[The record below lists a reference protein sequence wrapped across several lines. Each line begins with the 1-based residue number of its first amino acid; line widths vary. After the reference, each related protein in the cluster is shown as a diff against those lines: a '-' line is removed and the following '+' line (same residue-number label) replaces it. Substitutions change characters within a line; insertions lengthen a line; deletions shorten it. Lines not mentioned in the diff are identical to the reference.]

1 MILSNTESF
10 ALLTD
15 FYELT
20 MAYGYFKKGMKD
32 KICYFDV
39 FFRRIPDQGGFAICC
54 GLEQIIDYIENLKFN
69 DDDIEY
75 LRNKNLFDEDFLTY
89 LKNFKFSGDIY
100 AVKEGSVIFPNEPLL
115 TVRANAIEAQIIET
129 FVLLTLNHQSVIA
142 TKSNRVVRSAKGR
155 IVSEFGARRAQ
166 GKDAAF
172 FGARCAYIA
181 GANSTSCTLADK
193 YFKAPASGTMA
204 HAWVQMFD
212 SEYEAFKAYAELYPN
227 DTTLLVDTF
236 DVLNSGVPNAIK
248 VFDEVL
254 KPQGIK
260 KCAIRIDSG
269 DLSYLSKKCRK
280 MLDAAGYE
288 HCKIVV
294 SNSLDEYII
303 RDLIL
308 EGACIDAFGV
318 GERLITAK
326 SEPVFDGVYKLCA
339 VEDEQG
345 NIFPKIKISEN
356 TAKIINPHYKK
367 SYRLFERKTNKAI
380 ADLLCLHDEVIDDT
394 KPLEIFDPVDTW
406 KRKTIEDFYVVP
418 LQVEIFK
425 DGKLVYNKP
434 NIEEIRKYC
443 LEQVDSLWDEVKR
456 FENPHKY
463 YVDLSQKLYDCKM
476 DLLERNN
483 YKK

>member
-1 MILSNTESF
+1 MILSRDENY

-20 MAYGYFKKGMKD
+20 MAHGYFKKGMHNN
-32 KICYFDV
+32 ICYFDV

-54 GLEQIIDYIENLKFN
+54 GLEQVIDYIENLRFS
-69 DDDIEY
+69 DGDIAY
-75 LRNKNLFDEDFLTY
+75 LREKGIFDEDFLEY
-89 LKNFKFSGDIY
+89 LKNFKFTGDIY
-100 AVKEGSVIFPNEPLL
+100 AVREGTPIFPNEPLL

-129 FVLLTLNHQSVIA
+129 FLLLTLNHQSVIA

-155 IVSEFGARRAQ
+155 MVSEFGARRAQ

-172 FGARCAYIA
+172 FGARSAYIA
-181 GANSTSCTLADK
+181 GCDSTSCTLTDK
-193 YFKAPASGTMA
+193 YFKAHASGTMA

-212 SEYEAFKAYAELYPN
+212 SEYEAFKAYAEIYPN

-254 KPQGIK
+254 KPKGIK

-269 DLSYLSKKCRK
+269 DLTYLSKKCRK

-308 EGACIDAFGV
+308 EGACIDGFGV

-326 SEPVFDGVYKLCA
+326 SEPVFDGVYKLCGI
-339 VEDEQG
+339 EDEFG
-345 NIFPKIKISEN
+345 NITPKIKISEN

-367 SYRLFERKTNKAI
+367 TYRLFERQTNKAI
-380 ADLLCLHDEVIDDT
+380 ADLLCLHDEVLDDT
-394 KPLEIFDPVDTW
+394 QPLEIFDPVDTW
-406 KRKTIEDFYVVP
+406 KRKTITDFYAVP
-418 LQVEIFK
+418 LHVEIFK
-425 DGKLVYNKP
+425 NGKLVYNKP
-434 NIEEIRKYC
+434 SIEEIRNYC
-443 LEQVDSLWDEVKR
+443 LSQVDTLWDEVKR

-476 DLLERNN
+476 SLLEQNN

>member
-1 MILSNTESF
+1 MILSNNETF

-20 MAYGYFKKGMKD
+20 MANGYFKNGMKD

-54 GLEQIIDYIENLKFN
+54 GLAQIIDYIENLRFTEE
-69 DDDIEY
+69 DIEY
-75 LRNKNLFDEDFLTY
+75 LKKKNIFDEGFLEY
-89 LKNFKFSGDIY
+89 LKDFKFTGDIY
-100 AVKEGSVIFPNEPLL
+100 AVREGTPIFPNEPLL

-129 FVLLTLNHQSVIA
+129 FLLLTLNHQSVIA
-142 TKSNRVVRSAKGR
+142 TKSNRIVRSAKGKM
-155 IVSEFGARRAQ
+155 VAEFGARRAQ

-172 FGARCAYIA
+172 FGARSAYIA
-181 GANSTSCTLADK
+181 GCHATSCTLTDK
-193 YFKAPASGTMA
+193 YFNAPASGTMA

-212 SEYEAFKAYAELYPN
+212 SEYEAFKTYATIYPEN
-227 DTTLLVDTF
+227 LTLLVDTY
-236 DVLNSGVPNAIK
+236 DVLKSGVPNAIK

-254 KPQGIK
+254 KPLNIK
-260 KCAIRIDSG
+260 NCAIRIDSG
-269 DLSYLSKKCRK
+269 DLAYLSKKCRK

-288 HCKIVV
+288 HCKITV

-303 RDLIL
+303 KELL
-308 EGACIDAFGV
+308 SNGACIDGFGV

-339 VEDEQG
+339 VEDANG
-345 NIFPKIKISEN
+345 NIKPKIKISEN

-367 SYRLFERKTNKAI
+367 TYRLFERATNKAI
-380 ADLLCLHDEVIDDT
+380 ADLICLHDEVIDDT
-394 KPLEIFDPVDTW
+394 QPLEIFDPVDTW
-406 KRKTIEDFYVVP
+406 KRKTITDFYAVP

-425 DGKLVYNKP
+425 NGKLVYNNP
-434 NIEEIRKYC
+434 NIEDIRKYC
-443 LEQVDSLWDEVKR
+443 LEQVDTLWDEVKR
-456 FENPHKY
+456 FEFPHKY

-476 DLLERNN
+476 DLLKQNSF
-483 YKK
+483 KH